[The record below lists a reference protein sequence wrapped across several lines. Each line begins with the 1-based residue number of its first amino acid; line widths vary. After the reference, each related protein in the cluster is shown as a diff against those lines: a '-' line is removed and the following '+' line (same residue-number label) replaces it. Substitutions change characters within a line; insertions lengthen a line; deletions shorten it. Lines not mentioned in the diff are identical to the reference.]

1 MKSIAKWKNVL
12 LGLTAVLILF
22 STLRFEKLD
31 EVRARAN
38 VGAFDPEAFA
48 RDFWEQE
55 LINSL
60 DEAVDLGT
68 LMEMLEQNPGAAFDE
83 HSNAVGI
90 GNIRFFFVSGSGTLQ
105 QIGENAL
112 TLSLE
117 GKENLP
123 SVNLATEYIFGNAV
137 RDGSGKINI
146 QDFDNTMDFNK
157 VSEALN
163 AIVRTEVLPPLK
175 QGAAPDRSIRF
186 TGAIEMNRSQVNL
199 AELEVIPISID
210 FENNPD
216 ETAN

>member
-12 LGLTAVLILF
+12 LGLAAVLVLF

-31 EVRARAN
+31 EVRARAD
-38 VGAFDPEAFA
+38 VDAFDPQAFA
-48 RDFWEQE
+48 RDFWEQD
-55 LINSL
+55 LMNSL

-68 LMEMLEQNPGAAFDE
+68 LMEMLEQNPSAAFDE

-105 QIGENAL
+105 QIGDNAL
-112 TLSLE
+112 TVSLE

-123 SVNLATEYIFGNAV
+123 SVKLATEYIFGNAV
-137 RDGSGKINI
+137 RDGSGKMNI

-175 QGAAPDRSIRF
+175 AQAAPARSIRF

-199 AELEVIPISID
+199 TELEVIPISID
-210 FENNPD
+210 FESNPD

>member
-83 HSNAVGI
+83 H
-90 GNIRFFFVSGSGTLQ
+90 
-105 QIGENAL
+105 
-112 TLSLE
+112 
-117 GKENLP
+117 
-123 SVNLATEYIFGNAV
+123 
-137 RDGSGKINI
+137 
-146 QDFDNTMDFNK
+146 
-157 VSEALN
+157 
-163 AIVRTEVLPPLK
+163 
-175 QGAAPDRSIRF
+175 
-186 TGAIEMNRSQVNL
+186 
-199 AELEVIPISID
+199 
-210 FENNPD
+210 
-216 ETAN
+216 